1 MCTPTRIQNV
11 SLTTVSQQVPHVV
24 SCSDLAWRKIR
35 EYQRQSLTVGL
46 VPTMGALH
54 AGHESLIREAHRKC
68 DRVAVTIFVNPTQFG
83 PAEDLAQ
90 YPRPREQD
98 LRLMEELQVDLVF
111 MPREQEIY
119 PPGFS
124 TFVEPPNVS
133 HCLEGEF
140 RPGHF
145 RGVATIVLKL
155 FQIIPADWAFFG
167 QKDYQQCLVIRDLVH
182 DLNVPIQLEFCPTI
196 READGLALS
205 SRNQYLTDSERQRAL
220 GLSRALQGTR
230 RLFQAGIRD
239 RDTLEREARQTL
251 TQAGI
256 DRIDYAAVRDPNTL
270 EERSVFGDEAIML
283 IAARVGRTRLID
295 NLRLD

>member
-1 MCTPTRIQNV
+1 M
-11 SLTTVSQQVPHVV
+11 SLTTVTHQVPQVV
-24 SCSDLAWRKIR
+24 SHSDSAWRQIR
-35 EYQRQSLTVGL
+35 EYHRKSLTVGL

-54 AGHESLIREAHRKC
+54 AGHASLIREAHRKC
-68 DRVAVTIFVNPTQFG
+68 DRVAVSIFVNPTQFG
-83 PAEDLAQ
+83 PAEDLAR

-111 MPREQEIY
+111 MPHEQEIY

-124 TFVEPPNVS
+124 TFVEPPCVS

-182 DLNVPIQLEFCPTI
+182 DLNVPVQLEFCPTV

-205 SRNQYLTDSERQRAL
+205 SRNQYLNDAERQRAL
-220 GLSRALQGTR
+220 GLVSALHSAR
-230 RLFQAGIRD
+230 RLFQTGVRD
-239 RDTLEREARQTL
+239 RDDLEREARQTL
-251 TQAGI
+251 SQAGI
-256 DRIDYAAVRDPNTL
+256 ERVDYAAVRDPKTL
-270 EERSVFGDEAIML
+270 EERSVLGAEAILL